1 MSNYKTLETIR
12 TATNEILIHA
22 SDEGRVVTVEANGE
36 FFPLGL
42 VKRPNEAFSTLVS
55 ASAWDGGGVPE
66 SVELLDPKANNFAY
80 KVEARCFGSE
90 AEAEAARRLHVQ
102 LTVAELVWFAD
113 SDERMSD
120 AVYEFL
126 RRLLTAGQ
134 GLGVEMLSAAAL
146 NPGCS
151 GLVAYVNGPLWRAQ
165 AIGIGLDQAGEL
177 QFTECGEQSAP
188 RDLSRLCR
196 LVAGRTLETWT
207 VEFDA
212 EHGFRAIEGETTDGI
227 LDDLVDA
234 ETAAALVVALEEA
247 CPKVNGTWEYSDPRI
262 DVCPQH
268 EKVARYMRRYLG
280 SECTCCR

>member
-1 MSNYKTLETIR
+1 MTDHKTVATIC
-12 TATNEILIHA
+12 TSTNTIEIISA
-22 SDEGRVVTVEANGE
+22 DEGRVLVIEAGGE
-36 FFPLGL
+36 SVPFAILGDEGGN
-42 VKRPNEAFSTLVS
+42 VFDVVS
-55 ASAWDGGGVPE
+55 GSAWNGGGIPE
-66 SVELLDPKANNFAY
+66 SPELLDPKVNAFAWD
-80 KVEARCFGSE
+80 VEAEHFDDL
-90 AEAEAARRLHVQ
+90 AEAQAARRLHVQ
-102 LTVAELVWFAD
+102 LAIAEQVWLAD
-113 SDERMSD
+113 VGERMPKN
-120 AVYEFL
+120 VYSFV

-134 GLGVEMLSAAAL
+134 GLGVEMISAAAL

-207 VEFDA
+207 VEFSA
-212 EHGFRAIEGETTDGI
+212 EHGFRAIQGETTDGI

-234 ETAAALVVALEEA
+234 ETAEALVVALEEA

-262 DVCPQH
+262 GLCPRH
-268 EKVARYMRRYLG
+268 DNLARYMRHYLG
-280 SECTCCR
+280 SECTC

>member
-1 MSNYKTLETIR
+1 MTDHKTVATIC
-12 TATNEILIHA
+12 TSTNTIEIISA
-22 SDEGRVVTVEANGE
+22 DEGRVLVIEAGGE
-36 FFPLGL
+36 SVPFAILGDEGGN
-42 VKRPNEAFSTLVS
+42 VFDVVS
-55 ASAWDGGGVPE
+55 GSAWNGGGIPE
-66 SVELLDPKANNFAY
+66 SPELLDPKVNAFAWT
-80 KVEARCFGSE
+80 VEARRF
-90 AEAEAARRLHVQ
+90 ANPTDARVARRLHV
-102 LTVAELVWFAD
+102 ELELARQIWAAD
-113 SDERMSD
+113 EGARMPEY
-120 AVYEFL
+120 VHEFMH
-126 RRLLTAGQ
+126 RLLTAGQ
-134 GLGVEMLSAAAL
+134 GLGVKVGSAAGI
-146 NPGCS
+146 NPGCR
-151 GLVAYVNGPLWRAQ
+151 GLTVYVNGPLYRTQ
-165 AIGIGLDQAGEL
+165 VIGIGLDQAGEL

-207 VEFDA
+207 VEFSA
-212 EHGFRAIEGETTDGI
+212 EHGFRAIQGETTDGI

>member
-12 TATNEILIHA
+12 TATYEILIHA

-234 ETAAALVVALEEA
+234 ETAEALVAGLEEA
-247 CPKVNGTWEYSDPRI
+247 CPRVGGEWKYSDPRI
-262 DVCPQH
+262 GLCPRH
-268 EKVARYMRRYLG
+268 DNLARYMRHYLG
-280 SECTCCR
+280 SECTC